1 MCYLVIDV
9 VKKFYTTQL
18 HSQKKDFVCDLVRK
32 EFVLPLHLL
41 PVLLGENGSRM
52 EHISEESNTVIELKI
67 DDRKSICSFVIQG
80 SSEEIENASHLM
92 RLCIQILGK
101 KTDFPSFPEA

>member
-1 MCYLVIDV
+1 
-9 VKKFYTTQL
+9 
-18 HSQKKDFVCDLVRK
+18 
-32 EFVLPLHLL
+32 
-41 PVLLGENGSRM
+41 M

-92 RLCIQILGK
+92 RLWCEKYLYL
-101 KTDFPSFPEA
+101 